1 MWLLFLQTEVDKMAP
16 HMTSEHLEGHLGHAG
31 HSEDLGHSKD
41 LASIHYWN
49 KFMMQ

>member
-1 MWLLFLQTEVDKMAP
+1 MGQTEVDKMAP

-31 HSEDLGHSKD
+31 HSEDL
-41 LASIHYWN
+41 ASIHDWN